1 MKPIFHLVDSV
12 TKNFSSNGCA
22 RLLFGFLL
30 AIVSFSLIVAPREAR
45 AQAQAANGVIEGT
58 VTDASGAVVPNAKV
72 KVVNLDTGLE
82 REVTTNESGL
92 YRAPLLPVGNY
103 QLNVTQTGYNVFAQS
118 GITISA
124 GQAATV
130 NVTLKTGAVTSE
142 ISIVADSPIADVS
155 RIELGRTINENE
167 VKNLPLPSR
176 NPYNFGLLQPGVNGF
191 ENVEFGVPRFNA
203 NGFKS
208 RINFQLDGN
217 TNTQKDRAGLRLTP
231 ISEVFVREVQV
242 ISNGFA
248 AEFGQTSGVVYN
260 AITPSGTNKFHG
272 NAGYF
277 FRRTPF
283 VARPFFLRP
292 DINKADPGLDNVI
305 ASVGGPLAKDKAHF
319 YVGYERVDR
328 ELQQDRVVTVTPA
341 NASLLGL
348 QTPPGFIP
356 ASQLTNF
363 FILRPDWK
371 ISAKHEL
378 FGRYSLFTNNSP
390 NNIGGG
396 LNTLERSIDFK
407 DNIQTGNAQLISI
420 FGPKLIN
427 EFRFQYSRRNQPSVL
442 NDLSGKGPSI
452 TVSGIAQFGA
462 PAATD
467 GPLLFNERITQL
479 LDNFTLESGAHSLK
493 FGGDLQIVRDR
504 REVALVSTYTFPDV
518 ASYLAARNGTNTRS
532 YAQFTQIVGEP
543 KIEFDSQYFFW
554 FFQDDWRIKPNF
566 KLNFGVRYELYDIPD
581 ARPNAPLA
589 ISQKFNRDTN
599 NFAPRLGL
607 SYSFGGTRKTVVR
620 ASAGIFYDAPGL
632 LFYQNAIQNNGDP
645 LTRTFTLRPADTGSP
660 AFPNSV
666 NLTGLTPPKV
676 SIDALAADFANLYS
690 FNQNLQVEQELTR
703 DFSVTAGYIHIA
715 GNRIPVVRITNLPP
729 IIGTLA
735 DGRAVFGS
743 GARPNPNFNNINLT
757 ESVGKSSYHAGT
769 LALNKRFS
777 KGYQFSA
784 SYTWSHGID
793 DAPEINVID
802 STEFPSDPTNRR
814 RDRGNSLADQRH
826 TFILS
831 SVFNPRF
838 ELGNRAASALLN
850 NNQVG
855 VIARFN
861 TGFRFNVR
869 GNNDLNR
876 DGVATNDRPLFVG
889 RNTATSGPVK
899 QIDLRYSRFIPI
911 RESAR
916 IEIIG
921 EFTNL
926 FNIVNVSAI
935 NQTVPVTANS
945 SNPLDPANGTPNLT
959 GTNIL
964 TTSNRKLIATGGFP
978 QRIFQ
983 LGFKFHF

>member
-1 MKPIFHLVDSV
+1 MKPIFHSVDSES
-12 TKNFSSNGCA
+12 KNLFSRGRT
-22 RLLFGFLL
+22 RLLLWFLL
-30 AIVSFSLIVAPREAR
+30 PLVSFSLLTAPREAL

-82 REVTTNESGL
+82 REVTTNETGL
-92 YRAPLLPVGNY
+92 YRAPLLPVGRY
-103 QLNVTQTGYNVFAQS
+103 QVTVTQTGFNAFVQS
-118 GITISA
+118 GITLSA

-130 NVTLKTGAVTSE
+130 DVALKTGAVSSE
-142 ISIVADSPIADVS
+142 VSVVADSPIAEVS

-167 VKNLPLPSR
+167 VQNLPLPSR

-203 NGFKS
+203 NGYKS
-208 RINFQLDGN
+208 RINYQLDGN

-242 ISNGFA
+242 VSNGFA
-248 AEFGQTSGVVYN
+248 PEFGQTSGVVYN
-260 AITPSGTNKFHG
+260 AITPSGTNKYHG
-272 NAGYF
+272 AAGYF
-277 FRRTPF
+277 FRREPF
-283 VARPFFLRP
+283 VARPFFSRP
-292 DINKADPGLDNVI
+292 DLPKADPGLDNVI
-305 ASVGGPLAKDKAHF
+305 ASIGGPLAKDKAHF

-341 NASLLGL
+341 NAAALGL
-348 QTPPGFIP
+348 QPQPGFIP

-363 FILRPDWK
+363 FIVRPDWK
-371 ISAKHEL
+371 ISASHEL
-378 FGRYSLFTNNSP
+378 FGRYTLFTNNSP

-407 DNIQTGNAQLISI
+407 DNIQTGNAQLVSI
-420 FGPKLIN
+420 LGPGLLN
-427 EFRFQYSRRNQPSVL
+427 EFRFQYSRRNQPSVR
-442 NDLSGKGPSI
+442 NDLSGNGPSI
-452 TVSGIAQFGA
+452 TVSGVAQFGA

-467 GPLLFNERITQL
+467 GPLLFNERITQF
-479 LDNFTLESGAHSLK
+479 LDNLTLERGNHSLK
-493 FGGDLQIVRDR
+493 FGGDVQIVRDR
-504 REVALVSTYTFPDV
+504 REVALVATYTFPTV
-518 ASYLAARNGTNTRS
+518 ASYLAASNGTNPRGYS
-532 YAQFTQIVGEP
+532 QFAQIVGEP
-543 KIEFDSQYFFW
+543 KIEFGSQFYSW
-554 FFQDDWRIKPNF
+554 FAQDDWRVRPTF
-566 KLNFGVRYELYDIPD
+566 KLSYGVRYELYDIPD
-581 ARPNAPLA
+581 ARANAPLA

-620 ASAGIFYDAPGL
+620 ASAGVFYDAPGL

-645 LTRTFTLRPADTGSP
+645 LTRTFTLRPNDTGAP

-676 SIDALAADFANLYS
+676 SIDALAPDLANLYS
-690 FNQNLQVEQELTR
+690 FNQNLQVEQEISR
-703 DFSVTAGYIHIA
+703 DFSVTAGYIHVA

-743 GARPNPNFNNINLT
+743 GARPDPNFNNINVT
-757 ESVGKSSYHAGT
+757 ESVGRSSYHAGT
-769 LALNKRFS
+769 LSLNKRFS
-777 KGYQFSA
+777 KGYQLSA

-802 STEFPSDPTNRR
+802 STEFLSDPTNRL

-826 TFILS
+826 TFIFSGVL
-831 SVFNPRF
+831 NPKF
-838 ELGNRAASALLN
+838 DVGNRIASALAN

-876 DGVATNDRPLFVG
+876 DGVATNDRPLFIG

-899 QIDLRYSRFIPI
+899 QIDLRYSRFVPV
-911 RESAR
+911 RESMR
-916 IEIIG
+916 IEVIG

-926 FNIVNVSAI
+926 FNIVNVSGV
-935 NQTVPVTANS
+935 NQVVTVDAAG
-945 SNPLDPANGTPNLT
+945 NPILT

-964 TTSNRKLIATGGFP
+964 TTSNKKLIATGGFP

>member
-1 MKPIFHLVDSV
+1 MKPIFHSIGSAN
-12 TKNFSSNGCA
+12 KNLFSHGYT
-22 RLLFGFLL
+22 RLLLGFFSALVSFGLL
-30 AIVSFSLIVAPREAR
+30 AAPHEAR
-45 AQAQAANGVIEGT
+45 AQAQAASGVIEGT

-72 KVVNLDTGLE
+72 KVVNLDTGLD
-82 REVTTNESGL
+82 REATTNEKGL
-92 YRAPLLPVGNY
+92 YRLQLLPVGNY
-103 QLNVTQTGYNVFAQS
+103 QVTVPQAGFNTFVQS
-118 GITISA
+118 GITLSA

-130 NVTLKTGAVTSE
+130 DVALKTGAVNSE
-142 ISIVADSPIADVS
+142 VSIVADSPIADVS
-155 RIELGRTINENE
+155 RVELGRTINENE

-176 NPYNFGLLQPGVNGF
+176 NPYNFGLLQPGINGF

-203 NGFKS
+203 NGYKS
-208 RINFQLDGN
+208 RINYQLDGN

-242 ISNGFA
+242 VSNGFA
-248 AEFGQTSGVVYN
+248 PEFGQTSGVVYN

-272 NAGYF
+272 AAGYF
-277 FRRTPF
+277 FRREPF
-283 VARPFFLRP
+283 VARPFFSRTDLR
-292 DINKADPGLDNVI
+292 KADPGLDNVI
-305 ASVGGPLAKDKAHF
+305 ASVGGPLVKDKAHF

-341 NASLLGL
+341 NAAALGL
-348 QTPPGFIP
+348 QPPPGFIP
-356 ASQLTNF
+356 ASQLTNV
-363 FILRPDWK
+363 FIVRPDWK
-371 ISAKHEL
+371 INANNEL
-378 FGRYSLFTNNSP
+378 FGRYTVFTNNSP

-396 LNTLERSIDFK
+396 FNTLERSIDFK
-407 DNIQTGNAQLISI
+407 DNIQTGNTQLISI
-420 FGPKLIN
+420 LSPKLLN

-442 NDLSGKGPSI
+442 NDLSGQGPSI
-452 TVSGIAQFGA
+452 TVTGRAQFGA

-467 GPLLFNERITQL
+467 GPLLFNERITQF
-479 LDNFTLESGAHSLK
+479 LDNVTWNTGAHSFK
-493 FGGDLQIVRDR
+493 FGGDVQIVRDR
-504 REVALVSTYTFPDV
+504 REVALVATYTFPDI
-518 ASYLAARNGTNTRS
+518 ASYLAARNGTTPRGYS
-532 YAQFTQIVGEP
+532 QFTQIVGEP
-543 KIEFDSQYFFW
+543 KIEFGSQYYFLFA
-554 FFQDDWRIKPNF
+554 QDDWRVRPNF

-581 ARPNAPLA
+581 ARASAPLA

-620 ASAGIFYDAPGL
+620 ASAGVFYDAPGL

-645 LTRTFTLRPADTGSP
+645 LTRTFTLRPLDPGAP
-660 AFPNSV
+660 AFPNPV
-666 NLTGLTPPKV
+666 NLAAAVAPKV
-676 SIDALAADFANLYS
+676 SIDALAPDFVNLYS
-690 FNQNLQVEQELTR
+690 FNQNLQVEQEISR
-703 DFSVTAGYIHIA
+703 DFSVTAGYIHVA

-729 IIGTLA
+729 SIGTLA
-735 DGRAVFGS
+735 DGRAIFGA
-743 GARPNPNFNNINLT
+743 GARPNPNFNNINIT
-757 ESVGKSSYHAGT
+757 ESVGKSSYHAGS
-769 LALNKRFS
+769 LSLNKRFS
-777 KGYQFSA
+777 RSYQLSA

-831 SVFNPRF
+831 SVLNPKF
-838 ELGNRAASALLN
+838 DVSNRVASALAN
-850 NNQVG
+850 NNQIG

-869 GNNDLNR
+869 TSNDLNGAR
-876 DGVATNDRPLFVG
+876 VATNARHLFLG
-889 RNTATSGPVK
+889 RNTTTGGPDEPV
-899 QIDLRYSRFIPI
+899 DLGYSRFIPV
-911 RESAR
+911 RQSMRVEV
-916 IEIIG
+916 IG

-926 FNIVNVSAI
+926 FNSVNVSGL
-935 NQTVPVTANS
+935 NQAVTI
-945 SNPLDPANGTPNLT
+945 DPAGNPTLT

>member
-1 MKPIFHLVDSV
+1 
-12 TKNFSSNGCA
+12 
-22 RLLFGFLL
+22 LL
-30 AIVSFSLIVAPREAR
+30 ALVSFSLLVAPHEAR
-45 AQAQAANGVIEGT
+45 AQAQAANGSIEGT
-58 VTDASGAVVPNAKV
+58 VTDSSGSVVPNAKV

-82 REVTTNESGL
+82 REVTTNEAGL
-92 YRAPLLPVGNY
+92 YRAPLLPVGHY
-103 QLNVTQTGYNVFAQS
+103 QVTVTQAGFNAFIQS
-118 GITISA
+118 GITLSA

-130 NVTLKTGAVTSE
+130 DVALKTGTVSSE
-142 ISIVADSPIADVS
+142 VSVVADSPIADVS

-203 NGFKS
+203 NGYKS
-208 RINFQLDGN
+208 RINYQLDGN

-272 NAGYF
+272 AAGYF
-277 FRRTPF
+277 FRREPF

-292 DINKADPGLDNVI
+292 DIGKADPGLDNVI
-305 ASVGGPLAKDKAHF
+305 ASIGGPIAKDKAHF

-341 NASLLGL
+341 NAASLGL
-348 QTPPGFIP
+348 QAPPGFIP

-363 FILRPDWK
+363 FIIRPDWK
-371 ISAKHEL
+371 ISVSHEL
-378 FGRYSLFTNNSP
+378 FGRYTLFTNNSP

-420 FGPKLIN
+420 LGPKLLN

-442 NDLSGKGPSI
+442 NELSGREPSI
-452 TVSGIAQFGA
+452 TVSGVAQFGA
-462 PAATD
+462 PAAGD
-467 GPLLFNERITQL
+467 GPLLFNERITQI
-479 LDNFTLESGAHSLK
+479 LDNVTWNSGPHSLK
-493 FGGDLQIVRDR
+493 FGGDIQIVRDR
-504 REVALVSTYTFPDV
+504 REVALVATYTFPDV
-518 ASYLAARNGTNTRS
+518 ASYLAARNGANPRS
-532 YAQFTQIVGEP
+532 YSQFTQIVGEP
-543 KIEFDSQYFFW
+543 KIEFNSQYYSW
-554 FFQDDWRIKPNF
+554 FVQDDWRVRPNF
-566 KLNFGVRYELYDIPD
+566 KLNFGMRYEFYDIPD
-581 ARPNAPLA
+581 ARANAPLA
-589 ISQKFNRDTN
+589 ISQKFHRDTN

-607 SYSFGGTRKTVVR
+607 SYSFGKTRKTVVR

-645 LTRTFTLRPADTGSP
+645 LTRTFTLRPTDTGAP

-666 NLTGLTPPKV
+666 NLTGLTPPRV
-676 SIDALAADFANLYS
+676 SIDALSPDFANLYS
-690 FNQNLQVEQELTR
+690 FNQNLQVEQEITR
-703 DFSVTAGYIHIA
+703 DFSVTAGYIHVA
-715 GNRIPVVRITNLPP
+715 GNRIPVVRIANLPP

-743 GARPNPNFNNINLT
+743 GARPNPNFNNINIT
-757 ESVGKSSYHAGT
+757 ESVGKSSYHAGA
-769 LALNKRFS
+769 LSLNKRFS
-777 KGYQFSA
+777 RGYQLSA

-793 DAPEINVID
+793 DAPEINIID

-814 RDRGNSLADQRH
+814 RDRANSLADQRH

-831 SVFNPRF
+831 GVLNPKFDVSSRF
-838 ELGNRAASALLN
+838 ASALAN
-850 NNQVG
+850 NNQIG
-855 VIARFN
+855 VIARLN

-869 GNNDLNR
+869 GNSDLNR
-876 DGVATNDRPLFVG
+876 DGVATNDRPLFIG
-889 RNTATSGPVK
+889 RNTATSGAVK

-911 RESAR
+911 RESMR
-916 IEIIG
+916 IEVIG

-926 FNIVNVSAI
+926 FNIVNVSGV
-935 NQTVPVTANS
+935 NQTVPVTVNS
-945 SNPLDPANGTPNLT
+945 SNPLDPANGAPVLT
-959 GTNIL
+959 GVNIL
-964 TTSNRKLIATGGFP
+964 TTSNERAIATGGFP

-983 LGFKFHF
+983 LGFKLQF

>member
-1 MKPIFHLVDSV
+1 MNPIFHLVDSV
-12 TKNFSSNGCA
+12 TKNIFPRDRT

-30 AIVSFSLIVAPREAR
+30 ALISFSLLAAPREAL
-45 AQAQAANGVIEGT
+45 AQAQAANGAIEGT
-58 VTDASGAVVPNAKV
+58 VTDASGAVVPDAKV

-82 REVTTNESGL
+82 REVTTNETGL
-92 YRAPLLPVGNY
+92 YRAPLLPVGHY
-103 QLNVTQTGYNVFAQS
+103 QVTVTKNGFNAFVQS
-118 GITISA
+118 GITLSA
-124 GQAATV
+124 GQAATLDV
-130 NVTLKTGAVTSE
+130 ALKTVAVNSE
-142 ISIVADSPIADVS
+142 VSIVADSPIADVS

-176 NPYNFGLLQPGVNGF
+176 NPYNFGLLQPGVSGF

-203 NGFKS
+203 NGYKS
-208 RINFQLDGN
+208 RINYQLDGN

-242 ISNGFA
+242 VSNGFA
-248 AEFGQTSGVVYN
+248 PEFGQTSGVVYN

-272 NAGYF
+272 AAGYF
-277 FRRTPF
+277 FRREPF
-283 VARPFFLRP
+283 VARPFFSRTDLR
-292 DINKADPGLDNVI
+292 KADPGLDNVI
-305 ASVGGPLAKDKAHF
+305 ASVGGPLVKDKAHF

-341 NASLLGL
+341 NAAALGL
-348 QTPPGFIP
+348 QPPPGFIP

-363 FILRPDWK
+363 FIVRPDWK
-371 ISAKHEL
+371 INANNEL
-378 FGRYSLFTNNSP
+378 FGRYTLFTNNSP

-407 DNIQTGNAQLISI
+407 DNIQTGNTQLISI
-420 FGPKLIN
+420 LSPKLLN

-442 NDLSGKGPSI
+442 NDLSGQGPSI
-452 TVSGIAQFGA
+452 TVTGRAQFGA

-467 GPLLFNERITQL
+467 GPLLFNERITQF
-479 LDNFTLESGAHSLK
+479 LDNVTWNTGAHSFK
-493 FGGDLQIVRDR
+493 FGGDVQIVRDR
-504 REVALVSTYTFPDV
+504 REVALVATYTFPDI
-518 ASYLAARNGTNTRS
+518 ASYLAARNGTTPRGYS
-532 YAQFTQIVGEP
+532 QFTQIVGEP
-543 KIEFDSQYFFW
+543 KIEFGSQYYFLFA
-554 FFQDDWRIKPNF
+554 QDDWRVRPNF

-581 ARPNAPLA
+581 ARASAPLA

-620 ASAGIFYDAPGL
+620 ASAGVFYDAPGL

-645 LTRTFTLRPADTGSP
+645 LTRTFTLRPLDPGAP
-660 AFPNSV
+660 AFPNPV
-666 NLTGLTPPKV
+666 NLAAAVAPKV
-676 SIDALAADFANLYS
+676 SIDALAPDFVNLYS
-690 FNQNLQVEQELTR
+690 FNQNLQVEQEISR
-703 DFSVTAGYIHIA
+703 DFSVTAGYIHVA

-729 IIGTLA
+729 SIGTLA
-735 DGRAVFGS
+735 DGRAIFGA
-743 GARPNPNFNNINLT
+743 GARPNPNFNNINIT

-769 LALNKRFS
+769 LALNRRFS
-777 KGYQFSA
+777 RSYQLSA

-831 SVFNPRF
+831 SVFNPKF
-838 ELGNRAASALLN
+838 DVSNRVVNALVN
-850 NNQVG
+850 NNQIG
-855 VIARFN
+855 VITRFN
-861 TGFRFNVR
+861 TGFRCNVR

-876 DGVATNDRPLFVG
+876 DGVATNDQPRSIVVNP
-889 RNTATSGPVK
+889 ATLGNVK
-899 QIDLRYSRFIPI
+899 QIDLRSSRFIPV
-911 RESAR
+911 RESKR

-926 FNIVNVSAI
+926 FNIVNVSGI
-935 NQTVPVTANS
+935 NQTVPVTVNS
-945 SNPLDPANGTPNLT
+945 SNPLDPVNGTPVLT
-959 GTNIL
+959 GTNLL